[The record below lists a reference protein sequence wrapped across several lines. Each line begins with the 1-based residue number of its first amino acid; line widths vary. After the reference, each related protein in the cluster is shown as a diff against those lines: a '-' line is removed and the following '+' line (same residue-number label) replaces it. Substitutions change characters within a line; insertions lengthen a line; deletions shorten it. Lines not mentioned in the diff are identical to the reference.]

1 MTDLQFDLNIHNYSL
16 HELEDII
23 ELHRPYNFNLIQIE
37 ALKLKNKIFKIHG
50 LTRERKLEI
59 HIFIKDIIDRLER
72 HHISKNV
79 DKLMC
84 QQSKIDDKLN
94 LILSKLNN

>member
-37 ALKLKNKIFKIHG
+37 ALAKNKYLK
-50 LTRERKLEI
+50 
-59 HIFIKDIIDRLER
+59 
-72 HHISKNV
+72 
-79 DKLMC
+79 
-84 QQSKIDDKLN
+84 
-94 LILSKLNN
+94 